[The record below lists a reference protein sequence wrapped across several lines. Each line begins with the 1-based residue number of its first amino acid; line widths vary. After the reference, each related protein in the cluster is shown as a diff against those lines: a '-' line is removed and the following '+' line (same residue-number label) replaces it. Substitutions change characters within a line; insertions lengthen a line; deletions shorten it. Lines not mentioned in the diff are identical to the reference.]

1 MFRKNSIF
9 HVVSYLLAVMILG
22 LACNQAIIKA
32 IDREVIST
40 VNRWNPH
47 DETRPLPPVI
57 DPGMPGTHESPS
69 RPPSDAFVL
78 FDGSDLSHWQMANG
92 DPANWKVE
100 NGTIETVEK
109 TGPLHSKKDFGDC
122 QLHVEWASPAQVQ
135 GKGQGRGNSG
145 VYLMGKYEIQVLD
158 SYENITYADG
168 QTAAVYGQYP
178 PLVNASRPPG
188 EWQTYDIIFH
198 RPRFD
203 EGGNLLK
210 PARFTVLHNGVLVQD
225 NVELIGPTEWKKRP
239 PYQAHPDRLP
249 IQLQDH
255 GNPVRY
261 RNIWVRD
268 LEN

>member
-1 MFRKNSIF
+1 MFRKTFTLPTVIC
-9 HVVSYLLAVMILG
+9 LLAVLIIG
-22 LACNQAIIKA
+22 FACNQPIDEA
-32 IDREVIST
+32 IDKQV
-40 VNRWNPH
+40 VNMVNEWKPH
-47 DETRPLPPVI
+47 DETRPLPRI
-57 DPGMPGTHESPS
+57 ITPGAHRIGQ
-69 RPPSDAFVL
+69 PPSDAVVL

-100 NGTIETVEK
+100 NRTIETVKE
-109 TGPLHSKKDFGDC
+109 TGPLQSKKGFGDC
-122 QLHVEWASPAQVQ
+122 QLHVEWASPAQVR
-135 GKGQGRGNSG
+135 GEGQGRGNSG

-178 PLVNASRPPG
+178 PLVNASRLPG
-188 EWQTYDIIFH
+188 EWQTYEIIFH